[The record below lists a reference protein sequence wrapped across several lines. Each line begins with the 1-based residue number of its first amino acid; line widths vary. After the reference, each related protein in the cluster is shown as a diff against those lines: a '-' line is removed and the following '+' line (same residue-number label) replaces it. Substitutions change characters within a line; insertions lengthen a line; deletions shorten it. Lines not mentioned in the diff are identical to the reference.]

1 MAAVRKKNAISN
13 SFHKDVRTKRVL
25 LSKYL
30 SIKGH
35 QSLGTDLSQLYT
47 IIQSTP
53 LRVKSRNTEE
63 EERSRPRRPTANREY
78 ILKHFLAK
86 SPLHSLYFR
95 HLYSTDRDCKPWKLK
110 TPFLQYL
117 HQLLLQSLFN
127 IYNDCLCN

>member
-1 MAAVRKKNAISN
+1 MVAVRKKNASSN
-13 SFHKDVRTKRVL
+13 SSHKDVRTKRVL
-25 LSKYL
+25 FSKYL
-30 SIKGH
+30 SINGR
-35 QSLGTDLSQLYT
+35 QSFGTGLSQLYT

-78 ILKHFLAK
+78 ILKRFLAK

-110 TPFLQYL
+110 TPFLHL
-117 HQLLLQSLFN
+117 HQLLLQALFN
-127 IYNDCLCN
+127 TYNDFLCN